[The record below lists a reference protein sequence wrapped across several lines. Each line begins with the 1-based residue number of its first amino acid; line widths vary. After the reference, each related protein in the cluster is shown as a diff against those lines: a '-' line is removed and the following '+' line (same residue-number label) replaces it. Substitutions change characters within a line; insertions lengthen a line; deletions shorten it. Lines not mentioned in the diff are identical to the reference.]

1 LALRIKC
8 RGAKPTA
15 GAIARAGKRHRH
27 GKRLS
32 LGLRTPSV
40 SASYSQS
47 TIEAPNG
54 IQQQLT
60 IPELNMVLNINNPTS
75 DDDFEGA
82 LLMAL
87 ALLEEEE

>member
-1 LALRIKC
+1 
-8 RGAKPTA
+8 
-15 GAIARAGKRHRH
+15 
-27 GKRLS
+27 
-32 LGLRTPSV
+32 V